1 VILPEPVK
9 VYILK
14 PPVTVTVG
22 EPVVDVAAEKVSG

>member
-1 VILPEPVK
+1 MLPEPVK